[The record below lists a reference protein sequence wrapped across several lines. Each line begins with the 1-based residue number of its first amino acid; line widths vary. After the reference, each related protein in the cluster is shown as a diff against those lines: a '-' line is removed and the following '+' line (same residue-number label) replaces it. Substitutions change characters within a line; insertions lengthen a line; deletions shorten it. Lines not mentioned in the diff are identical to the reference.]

1 MFIRRKFTG
10 VLFTSLFILLIPTVS
25 AYALLEAESTF
36 SVIPNKTYSDNVCVI
51 NTESDKYYTFSPHLF
66 DDNIFLTFELENEYM
81 IAKYD
86 GQKLCN
92 KFSFSVMENKRTESN
107 YSKYDIYV
115 FESSEQLKGDEFFQT
130 ALGHNIYID
139 SSQLTYKDV
148 LFSLS
153 KKYILFFISIYA
165 MFALL
170 LYIINSKKFNE

>member
-51 NTESDKYYTFSPHLF
+51 NTEADNYYTFSPHLF

-92 KFSFSVMENKRTESN
+92 KFLFSVMENKRTESN
-107 YSKYDIYV
+107 
-115 FESSEQLKGDEFFQT
+115 
-130 ALGHNIYID
+130 
-139 SSQLTYKDV
+139 
-148 LFSLS
+148 
-153 KKYILFFISIYA
+153 
-165 MFALL
+165 
-170 LYIINSKKFNE
+170 